1 MLGGNLDMRLDEKN
15 NDRKKETTKNT
26 LSRPTLGD
34 NGNVQIALKK
44 EQSSYNNI
52 LKIKKENN
60 QRHKIYK
67 DHRAAQAV
75 CLL

>member
-52 LKIKKENN
+52 LKKENN